1 MSRRTPLGRALGL
14 GSAKEGVQHW
24 WSQRTSAV
32 ALIPLGLWFA
42 VSLVLLTTDGGLD
55 HAAVTAWIA
64 SPVHA
69 VLLLLLV
76 ATACH
81 HSRLG
86 VQVVVEDYVHLEWA
100 KVASLLLSTFVHF
113 LLAAAGLY
121 AILRIAFEG
130 AGA

>member
-1 MSRRTPLGRALGL
+1 VEPAHERGRAHP
-14 GSAKEGVQHW
+14 A
-24 WSQRTSAV
+24 R
-32 ALIPLGLWFA
+32 LWFA
-42 VSLVLLTTDGGLD
+42 VSLVLLATDGGLD

-121 AILRIAFEG
+121 AILRIAFAG

>member
-1 MSRRTPLGRALGL
+1 MSRRTALGQVLGL
-14 GSAKEGVQHW
+14 GSAKDGVHDW

-42 VSLVLLTTDGGLD
+42 VSIFMLAARGGLG

-69 VLLLLLV
+69 VLLLLLI

-86 VQVVVEDYVHLEWA
+86 VQVVVEDYVALEWA
-100 KVASLLLSTFVHF
+100 KIASLVLSTFVHY

-121 AILRIAFEG
+121 AVLRIAFTG
-130 AGA
+130 TGT

>member
-1 MSRRTPLGRALGL
+1 MSRRTPLGRVLGL

-42 VSLVLLTTDGGLD
+42 VSLVLLAVDGGLD
-55 HAAVTAWIA
+55 HAAVTAWIG

-100 KVASLLLSTFVHF
+100 KVSSLLLSTFVHF

-121 AILRIAFEG
+121 AVLRIAFAG